1 MKNMSTL
8 LVPTVIWSL
17 LACACV
23 SEGDDLYEADTIAAQ
38 NDDQA
43 NDDGKADSASAKA
56 RLDRSTAAEVATTFT
71 KTFHAELDACFAA
84 YRSKID
90 GTATS
95 ISSAV
100 AATFTRLSNDGCN
113 NSYEVAEVS
122 RGVLAKLG
130 QSAATVGEVKAAVNA
145 WALPQLKASTVN
157 GFVSV
162 EKAALTFYDAVIAT
176 QTANAVAREKD
187 PAGVN
192 LDEIRATWN
201 DITRSSNLDSAYLNP
216 VQLTPAQVNGSST
229 TLFRALRKQFPLKT
243 AVLLETGN
251 NATTAFHGV
260 SEGLNDDPDF
270 APIQTALA
278 KRSITKRFFF
288 AGGGDEWSTHV
299 LIVIDQHN
307 QAWGFQMGYSE

>member
-1 MKNMSTL
+1 MKRVSSL
-8 LVPTVIWSL
+8 LVPTAIWSL

-38 NDDQA
+38 SDDQTSE
-43 NDDGKADSASAKA
+43 GKADSASAKA

-84 YRSKID
+84 YRSEID
-90 GTATS
+90 ATATS
-95 ISSAV
+95 ISAVV

-122 RGVLAKLG
+122 EGVLATLG
-130 QSAATVGEVKAAVNA
+130 RSTAKVGDVKAAVNG

-157 GFVSV
+157 GFVSIG
-162 EKAALTFYDAVIAT
+162 KASLTFFDAIIAT
-176 QTANAVAREKD
+176 QTTNAVAREQD
-187 PAGVN
+187 PAGVK
-192 LDEIRATWN
+192 LDDIRATWN
-201 DITRSSNLDSAYLNP
+201 DITHNSNLDHTYLNP
-216 VQLTPAQVNGSST
+216 VQLTSAQVNGSST
-229 TLFRALRKQFPLKT
+229 TLFRALRKQFPLNT

>member
-1 MKNMSTL
+1 MKKVSSL
-8 LVPTVIWSL
+8 LVPTAIWSL

-38 NDDQA
+38 SDDQTSE
-43 NDDGKADSASAKA
+43 GKADSASAKA

-84 YRSKID
+84 YRSEID
-90 GTATS
+90 ATATS
-95 ISSAV
+95 ISLAV

-130 QSAATVGEVKAAVNA
+130 QSAATVGSVKGAVNA
-145 WALPQLKASTVN
+145 WALPQLKAATVN
-157 GFVSV
+157 GFVSID
-162 EKAALTFYDAVIAT
+162 KATLTFYDAIIAT
-176 QTANAVAREKD
+176 QTANAVAREQD

-192 LDEIRATWN
+192 LDDIRATWN
-201 DITRSSNLDSAYLNP
+201 EITRGSNLDSAYLNP
-216 VQLTPAQVNGSST
+216 VQLTSAQVTGSST
-229 TLFRALRKQFPLKT
+229 TLFRALRKQFPLNT

-251 NATTAFHGV
+251 DATTAFHGV
-260 SEGLNDDPDF
+260 GEGLNDDPDF

-278 KRSITKRFFF
+278 KRSIKKRFYF